1 MGGFGPNILSLLVLI
16 EIRIRSKL
24 GCDNSGMGP
33 SSGGGLIHIILINIL
48 FTMTFLGVK
57 APQPLAH
64 VIDYFRKRLFSGRL
78 PEYKN
83 YFPENKKLFFG
94 IF

>member
-1 MGGFGPNILSLLVLI
+1 M
-16 EIRIRSKL
+16 
-24 GCDNSGMGP
+24 
-33 SSGGGLIHIILINIL
+33 
-48 FTMTFLGVK
+48 K

-83 YFPENKKLFFG
+83 YFPEYKKYFPENKKLKSG
-94 IF
+94 IFWKIRSYFL